1 MAYAKTDDGVRLHCE
16 EAGSGTPIVFVHEF
30 AGDHRSWEA
39 QLRYFSR
46 RHRCIAFA
54 ARGYPPSDVPE
65 RQEQYSQARAVKDIL
80 AVLDHLGIDRAHVV
94 GLSMGGYATLH
105 FGLDHADRVLSLV
118 VAGAGYGSERHLQ
131 AEVRANAQKVT
142 RDFRTLGTSAF
153 ASRSA
158 LKGSRVQPPNKDPR
172 GWQAFTR

>member
-80 AVLDHLGIDRAHVV
+80 AVLDHLGIDRAHVMPKRSP
-94 GLSMGGYATLH
+94 GISAPWAAAPSLRSM
-105 FGLDHADRVLSLV
+105 
-118 VAGAGYGSERHLQ
+118 
-131 AEVRANAQKVT
+131 
-142 RDFRTLGTSAF
+142 
-153 ASRSA
+153 
-158 LKGSRVQPPNKDPR
+158 P
-172 GWQAFTR
+172 